1 MTDNSVALMRN
12 YLPRLKRFSAVS
24 LNLLFPFYIS
34 NKSMS
39 MAHFVAEVGNVV
51 QFGRSIKRT
60 VDSKM
65 IGQYGN
71 GLKS

>member
-1 MTDNSVALMRN
+1 MFLECSIRGNTKSDVVTNEWVNL
-12 YLPRLKRFSAVS
+12 RLA
-24 LNLLFPFYIS
+24 
-34 NKSMS
+34 
-39 MAHFVAEVGNVV
+39 AEVANVV